1 MQQRAV
7 NKSIAIKK
15 QIIDEISRTRI
26 NSVEI
31 GMCDSLQDLSI
42 LSEYMNILRKDQNG
56 VVLTRL
62 IETSIDLGTE
72 LHSKYPNTVL
82 KLICILRRN

>member
-42 LSEYMNILRKDQNG
+42 LSEWRIYLPY
-56 VVLTRL
+56 VLF
-62 IETSIDLGTE
+62 
-72 LHSKYPNTVL
+72 
-82 KLICILRRN
+82 

>member
-1 MQQRAV
+1 MIYFQDNTIREGMQQRAE

-42 LSEYMNILRKDQNG
+42 LSEQRIYLSYI
-56 VVLTRL
+56 
-62 IETSIDLGTE
+62 SF
-72 LHSKYPNTVL
+72 
-82 KLICILRRN
+82 